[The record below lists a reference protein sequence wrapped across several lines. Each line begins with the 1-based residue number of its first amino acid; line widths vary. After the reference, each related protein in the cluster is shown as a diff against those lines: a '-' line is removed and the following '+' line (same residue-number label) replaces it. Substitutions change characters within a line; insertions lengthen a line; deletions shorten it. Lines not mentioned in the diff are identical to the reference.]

1 VNLWA
6 PRPCTS
12 ACVLLSPSPAR
23 RMGCDGALHM
33 SVSVFDTVFTRRQS
47 ICISKFTACG
57 FIVYAMN
64 SFILHAR
71 QMSLALLV
79 VAVVDHGHM
88 QTDYSGSTPQ
98 SWGLLRLGRDIMR
111 RAGCDSDAQGVE
123 SAGGG
128 DGGAST
134 SAGVV
139 PVSA

>member
-1 VNLWA
+1 M
-6 PRPCTS
+6 CF
-12 ACVLLSPSPAR
+12 PAR
-23 RMGCDGALHM
+23 AGVRAERFLRD
-33 SVSVFDTVFTRRQS
+33 FDTVFTRRPF

-57 FIVYAMN
+57 FIVYPMN
-64 SFILHAR
+64 SVIFRAR

-111 RAGCDSDAQGVE
+111 RGGCGFDAQGVE

-128 DGGAST
+128 GASC
-134 SAGVV
+134 SVDV
-139 PVSA
+139 DPVSA